1 MNARDMINELIDI
14 IEMVGDVDI
23 ATEDGEDFEFE
34 YHNWGSDYSAVELNI
49 KE

>member
-1 MNARDMINELIDI
+1 MKAREMVDELLDI

-23 ATEDGEDFEFE
+23 ATEDEEDFEFE
-34 YHNWGSDYSAVELNI
+34 YRNWGSDYSAVELNI